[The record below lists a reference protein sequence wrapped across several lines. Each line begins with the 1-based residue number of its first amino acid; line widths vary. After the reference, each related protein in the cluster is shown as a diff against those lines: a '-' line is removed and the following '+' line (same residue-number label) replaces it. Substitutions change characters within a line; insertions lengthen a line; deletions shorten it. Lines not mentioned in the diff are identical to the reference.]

1 VYCIIHTFELAET
14 TLSYLITKEWFK
26 YPYTMSSQQ
35 QQGLSF
41 FWILQ
46 YSVEKDLLDAKD
58 DKIKFGYWCKKI
70 VE

>member
-1 VYCIIHTFELAET
+1 
-14 TLSYLITKEWFK
+14 
-26 YPYTMSSQQ
+26 MSSQQ